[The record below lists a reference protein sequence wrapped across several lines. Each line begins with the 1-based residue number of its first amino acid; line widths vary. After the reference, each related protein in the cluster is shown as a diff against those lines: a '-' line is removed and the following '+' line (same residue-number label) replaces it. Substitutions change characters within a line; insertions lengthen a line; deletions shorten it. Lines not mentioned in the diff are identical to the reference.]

1 MLPVSSSQFFRQIM
15 ECYKTLL
22 SLWVGLIVT
31 PLSITL
37 LFYLISLSSLCCST
51 FLAIHVLSHV
61 YRMHWGLV
69 LFYFYFFRSF
79 TQVQMFFHISYTHCF
94 YLSSCKGGGEHMW
107 GRLPIWAFKSCAGCA
122 WVKVELQ
129 ALWMVKHPSSRGN
142 WRIKSF
148 RSGRTF
154 LDTITN
160 QFQAYVCSARYNSV
174 WIGG

>member
-69 LFYFYFFRSF
+69 FILFLFF
-79 TQVQMFFHISYTHCF
+79 QIIY
-94 YLSSCKGGGEHMW
+94 
-107 GRLPIWAFKSCAGCA
+107 
-122 WVKVELQ
+122 
-129 ALWMVKHPSSRGN
+129 PSSDVLPYFIYPLFLPFFLQRGRGTHVGEVAN
-142 WRIKSF
+142 LSFQILCRMCMGKS
-148 RSGRTF
+148 GATGT
-154 LDTITN
+154 LDGETSILSWQLEN
-160 QFQAYVCSARYNSV
+160 KEL
-174 WIGG
+174 